1 MSIVNKTEIGGTTG
15 NHALDV
21 YVKGGSSN
29 PLVFK
34 GTVTTAT
41 SSTVFASTD
50 LTEHGNNAFVGWY
63 VYVFHDA
70 VGAGAAPQG
79 ESQLISGYVSST
91 GTFTHTAFTADL
103 AVGDEVLIL
112 HESIVSDSATID
124 NIFDLV
130 NAILTLTETGGTIT
144 TDGTEQNVYI
154 NNAPSGIFDPKI
166 VQIDFTNHTATET
179 VVIREYYRI
188 KSGGGLIKKDESQ
201 FAGVQDPPLKNVTL
215 EPNRFGVQVTI
226 EKTVGT
232 NRAYDYEVVYKT

>member
-1 MSIVNKTEIGGTTG
+1 MSIANKTEIGGTTG
-15 NHALDV
+15 EYALDV

-34 GTVTTAT
+34 GMVTTAT

-50 LTEHGNNAFVGWY
+50 LTGHGNDAFVGWY

-70 VGAGAAPQG
+70 GGAGAAPQG
-79 ESQLISGYVSST
+79 EHQPISDYVSAT

-103 AVGDEVLIL
+103 AVGDEELIL

-124 NIFDLV
+124 NIFDIV
-130 NAILTLTETGGTIT
+130 NAILTLTETGGTLT
-144 TDGTEQNVYI
+144 TDGTEQTVYI
-154 NNAPSGIFDPKI
+154 NNAPAGIFDPKMI
-166 VQIDFTNHTATET
+166 QIDFTNHTATET

-188 KSGGGLIKKDESQ
+188 KSGGGLIKKDERT
-201 FAGVQDPPLKNVTL
+201 FAGVQDPLLKNVTL

-226 EKTVGT
+226 EKTAGT
-232 NRAYDYEVVYKT
+232 NRAYDFEAVYKI

>member
-1 MSIVNKTEIGGTTG
+1 MGADLIEHSTG
-15 NHALDV
+15 EFSRAV
-21 YVKGGSSN
+21 YVKGGSAN

-41 SSTVFASTD
+41 DATHFASTD
-50 LTEHGNNAFVGWY
+50 LIGHGNDALVGWY

-70 VGAGAAPQG
+70 GGAGAAPQG
-79 ESQLISGYVSST
+79 EKQPISGYVSST

-103 AVGDEVLIL
+103 AVDDEVLIL

-124 NIFDLV
+124 NIFSIV
-130 NAILTLTETGGTIT
+130 NALLTLTETGGTVT

-154 NNAPSGIFDPKI
+154 NNAPSSVFDPKI

-188 KSGGGLIKKDESQ
+188 KSGGGLIKKDEKT
-201 FAGVQDPPLKNVTL
+201 FAGVQDPLLKNVTL

-226 EKTVGT
+226 EKTAGT
-232 NRAYDYEVVYKT
+232 NRGYDFEAVYRI

>member
-1 MSIVNKTEIGGTTG
+1 MPIVKKTEIGGTTG
-15 NHALDV
+15 EYALDV

-41 SSTVFASTD
+41 DATHFASTD
-50 LTEHGNNAFVGWY
+50 LIDHGDDAFVDWY

-70 VGAGAAPQG
+70 GGAGAAPQG
-79 ESQLISGYVSST
+79 ESQPISDYVSST

-124 NIFDLV
+124 NIFAIV
-130 NAILTLTETGGTIT
+130 NALLTLTETGGTIT
-144 TDGTEQNVYI
+144 TDGTEQNIYI
-154 NNAPSGIFDPKI
+154 NDAPAGIFDPKLI
-166 VQIDFTNHTATET
+166 QIDFTNQTVTET

-188 KSGGGLIKKDESQ
+188 KSGGGLIKKDERQ
-201 FAGVQDPPLKNVTL
+201 FAGVQDPLLKNVTL

-232 NRAYDYEVVYKT
+232 NRDYDFEVVYRI